1 MFQNLGISGVFLCF
15 SVFSSGVGVGEL
27 KAACYVAY
35 PSLYFC
41 SSFSCIFSYCI
52 FGLNVLHI
60 FSFNI
65 SDLKSIYVIHIFLGS
80 LTTT

>member
-35 PSLYFC
+35 PSLYLC
-41 SSFSCIFSYCI
+41 SLFSCLFRYCI
-52 FGLNVLHI
+52 LGLNVI
-60 FSFNI
+60 AYFFI
-65 SDLKSIYVIHIFLGS
+65 
-80 LTTT
+80 